1 MTMIETKVILDART
15 RILVVDDQ
23 PFIRNMVKAILKGF
37 GLNDVM
43 TADDGNRAIDMLTE
57 GNFDAVIC
65 DWNMPIVTGI
75 DVLKHLRSMGSK
87 SRIPFIMLTAEA
99 YRENIVAAL
108 EAGVTDYISKPFTS
122 DILGEKLARAISKA
136 KSQGI
141 I

>member
-1 MTMIETKVILDART
+1 
-15 RILVVDDQ
+15 
-23 PFIRNMVKAILKGF
+23 
-37 GLNDVM
+37 
-43 TADDGNRAIDMLTE
+43 
-57 GNFDAVIC
+57 
-65 DWNMPIVTGI
+65 MPIVTGI